1 MTTMTSIGGR
11 AGTAAAVV
19 LSLTILSGCEVT
31 NPGPIQDEFLALPA
45 SQQGLINGAKRAMSE
60 LISDR
65 SYESAVIAREIF
77 PGGQTGSSGLNNQ
90 LQSGHVKPGSNNG
103 WTDAVQ
109 ARFIAET
116 AIARF
121 TDAEL
126 DPPAPGFM
134 IYQAHLWAGY
144 AYRTVGEWYCEA
156 VIGSTDPTDIEPGVH
171 ELNTDTYITRAI
183 SNFTAALGI
192 AGITDDQRY
201 AALAGRASAYV
212 WAEQWANAAAD
223 AAQVPDDFVF
233 VIEMDDQES
242 AIYNSLFEAVGGV
255 FRSYTQLHTFFD
267 DYYTTTGDPRTPWG
281 PHPEFTTTTAS
292 LQGYAN
298 NPVPFRRQEKYT
310 SQSDDHDLATGW
322 EMRLVQAEAALA
334 QGDFA
339 SAQGL
344 INQVRTRNIAVN
356 TTGLPTTTAGIVG
369 GSALAEVTFTNVA
382 DGYTALKR
390 ERYVELWLEG
400 RRMGDER
407 RWAENSTPGVIDL
420 PDFESQSTLFTSN
433 PRSTCFDIPDAERE
447 SNPNVPTVTG

>member
-1 MTTMTSIGGR
+1 
-11 AGTAAAVV
+11 
-19 LSLTILSGCEVT
+19 
-31 NPGPIQDEFLALPA
+31 
-45 SQQGLINGAKRAMSE
+45 
-60 LISDR
+60 
-65 SYESAVIAREIF
+65 
-77 PGGQTGSSGLNNQ
+77 
-90 LQSGHVKPGSNNG
+90 
-103 WTDAVQ
+103 
-109 ARFIAET
+109 
-116 AIARF
+116 
-121 TDAEL
+121 
-126 DPPAPGFM
+126 
-134 IYQAHLWAGY
+134 
-144 AYRTVGEWYCEA
+144 
-156 VIGSTDPTDIEPGVH
+156 
-171 ELNTDTYITRAI
+171 
-183 SNFTAALGI
+183 
-192 AGITDDQRY
+192 
-201 AALAGRASAYV
+201 
-212 WAEQWANAAAD
+212 
-223 AAQVPDDFVF
+223 VPDDFVF

-242 AIYNSLFEAVGGV
+242 SIYNSLFEAVGGV

-281 PHPEFTTTTAS
+281 PHPDFTTTTAS

-310 SQSDDHDLATGW
+310 TQSDDHDLATGW

-407 RWAENSTPGVIDL
+407 RWAENNTPGVIDM